1 MLYIGFLI
9 ILDGHNIK
17 KMICK
22 IFLFFYFRRHI
33 SSKFKVS
40 L

>member
-1 MLYIGFLI
+1 MRNLGVRSSKNVAF
-9 ILDGHNIK
+9 
-17 KMICK
+17 CAPTV
-22 IFLFFYFRRHI
+22 FAFFYFRRHI